1 MIKKIKMN
9 TIVNIT
15 GITLK
20 LLNVN
25 AENVTKKQ
33 KKKLWYLKNK
43 EKIKEY
49 DRKYRK
55 EVFNKKRRERRK
67 TDPEYKRRCYLIM
80 KKSRQKPEFKLKR
93 NIYLKNKLKTDF
105 NYKLIHTIRVRVKDV
120 LRGHS
125 KSDSTI
131 NMLGCTINELWIH
144 LEKQFKQ
151 GMTRENHGKWHIDHI
166 IPCSSFDLTKPEE
179 QAKCFHYTNLQP
191 LWASEN
197 LAKGSKISY

>member
-1 MIKKIKMN
+1 MN

-151 GMTRENHGKWHIDHI
+151 GMTRQNHGKWHIDHI

-197 LAKGSKISY
+197 LAKGSKISS

>member
-55 EVFNKKRRERRK
+55 EIFNKKRRERRK

-151 GMTRENHGKWHIDHI
+151 GMTRQNHGKWHIDHI

-179 QAKCFHYTNLQP
+179 QSKCFHYTNLQP

-197 LAKGSKISY
+197 LAKGSKISS

>member
-1 MIKKIKMN
+1 MIKEIKMN

-25 AENVTKKQ
+25 AGNVTKKQ

-166 IPCSSFDLTKPEE
+166 KPCASFDLTKPEE

-197 LAKGSKISY
+197 LAKGSKISS

>member
-151 GMTRENHGKWHIDHI
+151 GMTRQNHGKWHIDHI

-197 LAKGSKISY
+197 LAKGSKISS

>member
-1 MIKKIKMN
+1 VIKEIKMN

-20 LLNVN
+20 LSNIN

-49 DRKYRK
+49 DKKYRK
-55 EVFNKKRRERRK
+55 EIFNKKRRERRK

-166 IPCSSFDLTKPEE
+166 KPCASFDLTKPEE

-197 LAKGSKISY
+197 LAKGSKISS

>member
-1 MIKKIKMN
+1 MN

-151 GMTRENHGKWHIDHI
+151 GMTRQNHGKWHIDHI

-179 QAKCFHYTNLQP
+179 QSKCFHYTNLQP

-197 LAKGSKISY
+197 LAKGSKISS

>member
-1 MIKKIKMN
+1 MN

>member
-1 MIKKIKMN
+1 MIKEIKMN

-166 IPCSSFDLTKPEE
+166 KPCASFDLTKPEE

-197 LAKGSKISY
+197 LAKGSKISS

>member
-1 MIKKIKMN
+1 MIKEIKMN

-55 EVFNKKRRERRK
+55 EIFNKKRRERRK

-166 IPCSSFDLTKPEE
+166 KPCSSFDLTKPEE

>member
-1 MIKKIKMN
+1 MN

-55 EVFNKKRRERRK
+55 EIFNKKRRERRK

-166 IPCSSFDLTKPEE
+166 KPCSSFDLTKPEE